1 MSTMMHFWIHHCW
14 CFLYVMKHS
23 QIRDCCGKLYTRS
36 MNYIHLISLVNI
48 FAMFNV
54 LAIICQPTPL
64 FLNRVNWSIKIGG
77 QHGPRSHQAPTA
89 SHIILCMLFAWTS
102 LATFLAFLYIPLSFP
117 LVQFSTCHILG
128 SISLVTESV
137 KFYHYPRTS
146 REWTK
151 HFIKYFMY

>member
-77 QHGPRSHQAPTA
+77 QHGPRSLPKSDIPAYHTLYVICM
-89 SHIILCMLFAWTS
+89 IISGYLPCIFVCTLKLPSGPIFNMPHFGLYFPCDWVREILS
-102 LATFLAFLYIPLSFP
+102 LSKDF
-117 LVQFSTCHILG
+117 
-128 SISLVTESV
+128 
-137 KFYHYPRTS
+137 
-146 REWTK
+146 
-151 HFIKYFMY
+151 